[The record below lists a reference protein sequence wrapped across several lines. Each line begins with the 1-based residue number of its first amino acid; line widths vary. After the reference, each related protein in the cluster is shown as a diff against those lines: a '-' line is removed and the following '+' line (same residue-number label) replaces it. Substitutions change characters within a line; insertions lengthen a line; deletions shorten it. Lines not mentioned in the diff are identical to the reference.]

1 MNLLGVCLSFAYFFG
16 LLVISQHMPRLTIE
30 GKRKFV
36 HIMLGN
42 WWFMV
47 LLFFDQVLYAAIV
60 PASFIIINYISL
72 KRNQK
77 GGLLAELERKEEK
90 NKSFGIVLYP
100 ISMVILVFLSFEVF
114 HDSRVG
120 GIGLLALSY
129 GDGFAALAGKKF
141 NYIPFTVWGN
151 KKTFSGSIAMLLA
164 TTLSVGIYLYITGL
178 QNDLL
183 RAIIFAFIVALASTL
198 AELLSPFGIDNFTIP
213 ILALFLYSKIT

>member
-1 MNLLGVCLSFAYFFG
+1 MNLLGVFLSFAYFFG
-16 LLVISQHMPRLTIE
+16 LLILSQYMSRLTLE

-47 LLFFDQVLYAAIV
+47 LFFFDQVLYAAIV

-72 KRNQK
+72 KRNQE

-90 NKSFGIVLYP
+90 NKSYGIVLYP

-114 HDSRVG
+114 HDPRVG
-120 GIGLLALSY
+120 GIGLFALSY
-129 GDGFAALAGKKF
+129 GDGFAALVGKKF
-141 NYIPFTVWGN
+141 NYIPFIVWGN
-151 KKTFSGSIAMLLA
+151 KKTFSGSLAMLLA
-164 TTLSVGIYLYITGL
+164 TTFSVGIYLYITGL

-183 RAIIFAFIVALASTL
+183 RAIILAFIVAPAATL
-198 AELLSPFGIDNFTIP
+198 VELLSPFGIDNFTIP
-213 ILALFLYSKIT
+213 ILTLFLYTKIA